1 MQIGIIGSGH
11 IGSTVGRLLAAAGHT
26 VCFGTRRPEAVRER
40 LHELSLDARVA
51 SVADAVTSS
60 EVVLVA
66 VPFGCWPELA
76 EAHGAALR
84 GRIVLDPTNPYPQ
97 RDGDFAR
104 QAIEAGEGAPMAVA
118 KLLPGV
124 SLVRAFNSV
133 FWRTLESDAFREG
146 GRIGVPLAGDDV
158 SALDVAAQLVTDAG
172 FDPVVVGPLR
182 RAREFDPG
190 TRVYNTGMTAAQLR
204 AALGVSGP

>member
-11 IGSTVGRLLAAAGHT
+11 IGSTVGRLWVAAGHA
-26 VCFGTRRPEAVRER
+26 VCFGSRQPAELRSRLQEMRLDAQVGSVQEAV
-40 LHELSLDARVA
+40 AFG
-51 SVADAVTSS
+51 
-60 EVVLVA
+60 EVILMA
-66 VPFGCWPELA
+66 VPFGSWPELA
-76 EAHGAALR
+76 ASLGAVLR
-84 GRIVLDPTNPYPQ
+84 GRIVLDPSNPYPQ
-97 RDGDFAR
+97 RDGAFAR
-104 QAIEAGEGAPMAVA
+104 QAIEAGEGAPTAVA
-118 KLLPGV
+118 HLLPGV

-146 GRIGVPLAGDDV
+146 ERVGVPLAGDDAA
-158 SALDVAAQLVTDAG
+158 ALEVASRLVRDAG

-204 AALGVSGP
+204 AALGVSAA